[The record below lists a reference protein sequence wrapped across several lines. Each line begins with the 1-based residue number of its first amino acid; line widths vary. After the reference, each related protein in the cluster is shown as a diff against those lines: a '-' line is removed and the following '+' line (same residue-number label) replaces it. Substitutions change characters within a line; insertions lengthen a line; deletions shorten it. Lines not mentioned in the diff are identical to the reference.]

1 MIRRI
6 TLLATAALLAIAVI
20 RPAAAQTDWR
30 MTLGILY
37 TLSYAIPACGVK
49 ATPEQMRRLER
60 HINHAEGKVRMSRA
74 ELQDIRRRGEV
85 EARKD
90 TKRMCETIG
99 REAPRLLDELTERL
113 PD

>member
-1 MIRRI
+1 LAAS
-6 TLLATAALLAIAVI
+6 TLLAAAVT

-37 TLSYAIPACGVK
+37 GLSYAIPACGVK
-49 ATPEQMRRLER
+49 ATPQRMRKLER

-74 ELQDIRRRGEV
+74 ELQGIRRRGEI
-85 EARKD
+85 ETRKD

-99 REAPRLLDELTERL
+99 RDAPRLLDDL
-113 PD
+113 PDRSTD

>member
-6 TLLATAALLAIAVI
+6 ALLATAALLAFAIT
-20 RPAAAQTDWR
+20 RPTAAQTDWR

-37 TLSYAIPACGVK
+37 ALSYAIPACGVK
-49 ATPEQMRRLER
+49 ATPEQMRKLER

-74 ELQDIRRRGEV
+74 ELQDVRRRGEI

-99 REAPRLLDELTERL
+99 REAPRLLDDLPDRL

>member
-6 TLLATAALLAIAVI
+6 ALSAIAALLAIAVT

-30 MTLGILY
+30 MTLGVLY
-37 TLSYAIPACGVK
+37 GLSYAIPACGVK
-49 ATPEQMRRLER
+49 ATPAQMRKLER

-74 ELQDIRRRGEV
+74 ELQEIRRQGEV

-90 TKRMCETIG
+90 TKRLCETIG
-99 REAPRLLDELTERL
+99 REAPRLLDDL
-113 PD
+113 PDQLPD

>member
-1 MIRRI
+1 MLRRI
-6 TLLATAALLAIAVI
+6 ALLATATLLAVAVT

-37 TLSYAIPACGVK
+37 GLSYAIPACGVK
-49 ATPEQMRRLER
+49 ATPEQMRKLER

-74 ELQDIRRRGEV
+74 ELQDIRRRGEI

-90 TKRMCETIG
+90 TRRMCATIG
-99 REAPRLLDELTERL
+99 LDAPQLLDDLPDRL

>member
-6 TLLATAALLAIAVI
+6 VLLATAALLTVALA

-30 MTLGILY
+30 MTLGVLY
-37 TLSYAIPACGVK
+37 ALSYAIPACGVK
-49 ATPEQMRRLER
+49 ATPEQMRKLDR
-60 HINHAEGKVRMSRA
+60 HIAHAESKARMSRA
-74 ELQDIRRRGEV
+74 ELQDIRRRGEI

-90 TKRMCETIG
+90 TKRLCETIG
-99 REAPRLLDELTERL
+99 REAPRLLEEMQDRL